1 MRWERDCSSL
11 RGDVAVSQECLLL
24 PFFFC
29 FFLFI
34 GYQRWDE
41 T

>member
-1 MRWERDCSSL
+1 MRCERDCSSL
-11 RGDVAVSQECLLL
+11 RGDIAVSQQCLLL
-24 PFFFC
+24 PFFFA
-29 FFLFI
+29 FFSI